1 MEDPGVDLR
10 IEKGFF
16 SPFLTSVLFLSDMTC
31 TMDIL
36 LASKL

>member
-10 IEKGFF
+10 IEKGIF
-16 SPFLTSVLFLSDMTC
+16 PLFEFNSLSDMTC
-31 TMDIL
+31 TVETL